1 MKTWTNP
8 SVEELEVEMT
18 AGGVPWSLF
27 EGGFLPGIFGPCN
40 PGTPENPGTAPANP
54 ANGPAAPGPDAT
66 PDGMPRSAY
75 YPHVA
80 AWHVGSRDHAATNFL
95 DFQRS
100 IRF

>member
-40 PGTPENPGTAPANP
+40 PGTPENPGTDPENP
-54 ANGPAAPGPDAT
+54 GNGSEEPGKDET
-66 PDGMPRSAY
+66 PDGMS
-75 YPHVA
+75 
-80 AWHVGSRDHAATNFL
+80 
-95 DFQRS
+95 
-100 IRF
+100 